1 MQELNERQKQL
12 YNIIKSKSKSRG
24 WITQHEIS
32 LEWQKRYS
40 KGSRNVRVCSPSV
53 FHSSAARRTTT
64 ADIRQINRSEAIEEI
79 IITSSKGVKLATKEE
94 FEEYIRRET
103 KTVFRRLKQ
112 LRNKI
117 KKTGLDGQIKID
129 IDEDGKDTINV
140 FI

>member
-1 MQELNERQKQL
+1 MKELNERQKQL

-24 WITQHEIS
+24 WITQREIN
-32 LEWQKRYS
+32 LEQQKRNDKVS
-40 KGSRNVRVCSPSV
+40 GTVRVPLPFV
-53 FHSSAARRTTT
+53 FHSSAARRVMTE
-64 ADIRQINRSEAIEEI
+64 DIREINRSESIEGI

-94 FEEYIRRET
+94 FEEYVKIET

-117 KKTGLDGQIKID
+117 KKAGLDGQIKID

>member
-12 YNIIKSKSKSRG
+12 YEILKSKSKIRG
-24 WITQHEIS
+24 WITQREIN
-32 LEWQKRYS
+32 LEQQKRNNKS
-40 KGSRNVRVCSPSV
+40 GTVRIPLA
-53 FHSSAARRTTT
+53 FHSSAARRTMTE
-64 ADIRQINRSEAIEEI
+64 DIRAINRSETIEEI

-94 FEEYIRRET
+94 FEEYVKRET

-117 KKTGLDGQIKID
+117 KKAGLDGQIKID
-129 IDEDGKDTINV
+129 INEDGKDTINV